1 MKKIYL
7 VKGITVDF
15 LKFCCIK
22 ITKIKQEEFMW
33 IIIILNGFSMG
44 NFGKPYIY
52 PENAHPEEHRK
63 LLLLQEPTVSVD
75 SENRKAIIEV
85 KTTIDVP
92 PIGIYYG
99 LYFPGVIKT
108 PQFRRLSREKKEENS
123 KEHRVIIP
131 LDFLENPKY
140 DRCNFKEKGGVIYY
154 RLEIRNPK
162 YNVNTF
168 FGGRFRVGRNYRRVP
183 CIILGPFVDQ
193 IGSCS
198 AIIS

>member
-44 NFGKPYIY
+44 NLGKPYIY
-52 PENAHPEEHRK
+52 PENAHPEKHRK

-99 LYFPGVIKT
+99 LYFPGVIKL
-108 PQFRRLSREKKEENS
+108 PNLEDYHGRKRRRTQ
-123 KEHRVIIP
+123 
-131 LDFLENPKY
+131 
-140 DRCNFKEKGGVIYY
+140 
-154 RLEIRNPK
+154 RN
-162 YNVNTF
+162 
-168 FGGRFRVGRNYRRVP
+168 
-183 CIILGPFVDQ
+183 I
-193 IGSCS
+193 
-198 AIIS
+198 